1 MLRSPETAVEGQLT
15 PHPGSRHQDLAMQ
28 KSDVLSRID
37 SNAMVAMLRLPSADD
52 ALAMAE
58 VLIEAGIRCIQVPL
72 TVPGA
77 VEVITE
83 LSQSSGPDILIA
95 AGTVLEPRA
104 AEDCLRAGAQF
115 IVSPVFDLG
124 LISRCN
130 EAGAA
135 VVAGAF
141 TPTEILSAWRAG
153 ADMVR
158 VYPCGALGGP
168 TYVKF
173 LHTPLPQIPL
183 MPAGGVSLQTA
194 ADFIAAGASALEVD
208 LDLVDLDALRGG
220 RTEDITTNAKLYLD
234 VVAQAR
240 SIAGK

>member
-1 MLRSPETAVEGQLT
+1 
-15 PHPGSRHQDLAMQ
+15 MQ
-28 KSDVLSRID
+28 KSDVLARIET
-37 SNAMVAMLRLPSADD
+37 SAMVAMLRMPSADD

-58 VLIEAGIRCIQVPL
+58 VLIEAGITCVQVPL

-77 VEVITE
+77 IEVITE
-83 LSQSSGPDILIA
+83 LSQESGPSVLVG
-95 AGTVLEPRA
+95 AGTVLDPRSVD
-104 AEDCLRAGAQF
+104 ECLKAGARF

-130 EAGAA
+130 EAAVA
-135 VVAGAF
+135 VVAGAL

-158 VYPCGALGGP
+158 VYPCGAMGGP
-168 TYVKF
+168 PYVKF
-173 LHTPLPQIPL
+173 LHTPLPHVPL

-194 ADFIAAGASALEVD
+194 SEFIAAGASALEVD
-208 LDLVDLDALRGG
+208 LDIVDLDALRGG
-220 RTEDITTNAKLYLD
+220 RTEDIITNARLYLD

-240 SIAGK
+240 NITSPPPAP